1 MSLFK
6 LSGKLLVLFVCT
18 ILAVSTASTQTRK
31 KKRASSK
38 KPSVTKTTSQT
49 NGDASV
55 VSLADQY
62 QDSSTQIIQPT
73 PSLADTQPP
82 ALSDETTKK
91 LKDLQSRIKKL
102 ENSQPANTKNTY
114 EEKQKVLLT
123 NLDILTKAEQRSE
136 SIRKQ
141 RFDLIEKENTI
152 RTRIDQ
158 IDVES
163 RPEMIERSV
172 ATVGSLR
179 PEELRE
185 AKRKSLDSEKKNLQ
199 NLLSEVVSTRSRLD
213 GDLLKSDALVEK
225 LRNKLEQDIDA
236 ALTDDP
242 DQ

>member
-1 MSLFK
+1 MNLFK
-6 LSGKLLVLFVCT
+6 LYGRLLVVVVCAL
-18 ILAVSTASTQTRK
+18 LAINSASAQTRK
-31 KKRASSK
+31 KKRTSSK
-38 KPSVTKTTSQT
+38 KPVVTKTASQT

-62 QDSSTQIIQPT
+62 QDSSSQIIQPT
-73 PSLADTQPP
+73 PSLADTQTP

-102 ENSQPANTKNTY
+102 ENSQPTKNTY
-114 EEKQKVLLT
+114 EEKQKLLLT

-185 AKRKSLDSEKKNLQ
+185 ARRKSLESEKRNLQ
-199 NLLSEVVSTRSRLD
+199 NLLNEVVSTRSRLD
-213 GDLLKSDALVEK
+213 GDLLKSDAMVEK

>member
-1 MSLFK
+1 MNVFR
-6 LSGKLLVLFVCT
+6 LSARLLVLVVCAC
-18 ILAVSTASTQTRK
+18 LALGSASAQTKK
-31 KKRASSK
+31 KKRTARK
-38 KPSVTKTTSQT
+38 KPAVSKTVSQT

-73 PSLADTQPP
+73 QSLADTQPP
-82 ALSDETTKK
+82 VLSDETTKK

-102 ENSQPANTKNTY
+102 ENPQAANTKNTY
-114 EEKQKVLLT
+114 EEKQKVLLI

-141 RFDLIEKENTI
+141 RFELIEKENTI
-152 RTRIDQ
+152 RTRMDQ

-163 RPEMIERSV
+163 RPEVIERSV
-172 ATVGSLR
+172 ATIGSLR

-185 AKRKSLDSEKKNLQ
+185 AKRKSLDAEKRNLQ
-199 NLLSEVVSTRSRLD
+199 NLLSEVISTRSRLD
-213 GDLLKSDALVEK
+213 GDLVKSDALVEK

>member
-1 MSLFK
+1 MKLFR
-6 LSGKLLVLFVCT
+6 LSFRLLVLFVCAL
-18 ILAVSTASTQTRK
+18 LALSSASAQTRK
-31 KKRASSK
+31 KKRATHK
-38 KPSVTKTTSQT
+38 KPAVTKIASQT

-55 VSLADQY
+55 GSLADQY
-62 QDSSTQIIQPT
+62 QDGSSQIIQPT
-73 PSLADTQPP
+73 QSLADTQPP

-102 ENSQPANTKNTY
+102 ENSQPTKNTY
-114 EEKQKVLLT
+114 EEKQKLLLT

-136 SIRKQ
+136 AIRKQ

-152 RTRIDQ
+152 RTRLDQ
-158 IDVES
+158 IDIDS

-185 AKRKSLDSEKKNLQ
+185 ARRKTLESEKKNLQ
-199 NLLSEVVSTRSRLD
+199 NLLNEVVSTRSRLD

-242 DQ
+242 GQ